1 MATAAEQADRQT
13 SPPPASLMV
22 RWAHWCVAHPVA
34 TVLLTLAVVL
44 LGVLAFPRLPVAP
57 LPQAEFPTI
66 RVSANLPGASPET
79 MASAVATPLE
89 VALSGVPGILE
100 MSSTSAQGRVSIT
113 LQFTLDKNINVAA
126 QEVQAVL
133 TSVQGRLPD
142 DMPSPPTWRKVN
154 PADSPILVLKV
165 QSSVLSMTELSDLA
179 DTVIARQIGQI
190 DGVSEVG
197 ITGQQRPAIRI
208 QASPAALAARGLT
221 LADVR
226 SAVNRTSLNQPTGAL
241 VGSERSANLQTNNQL
256 REPAQ
261 FADLVLR
268 SADGLPVRLGDVAR
282 VSWGA
287 ENDFVQ
293 AWQDGREGLNLII
306 RRQPDANIVATV
318 DRILAALPALAERL
332 PASVD
337 VGVLNDRTRTIRSS
351 LHEVQLTL
359 VLTVVLVVAVM
370 GAFLRQV
377 SATMIVATVLGVS
390 LCATV
395 GVMYLLG
402 FSLNNLTLVALII
415 AVGFVVD
422 DAIVVVENIHRQMEA
437 GLRMP
442 EAAIRGVGEIGFTV
456 VSISLSLVAAFIPLL
471 FMDGVVGRLFFEFAV
486 TVALAVLLS
495 VLAALTLAP
504 MMAARMMHK
513 APAHTESGWVER
525 LVAAYGRSLGW
536 ALHHPRTMMG
546 VFALSVAAA
555 VWGYIAIPKGF
566 FPLQDT
572 AFVLGTTQ
580 GPQDASFEDM
590 KARHAALAEIV
601 SRDPAVQAYAHAVGA
616 TGGSDHLSSGRFW
629 IVLKDRS
636 DRDVSAQGFIDR
648 LRPQLAQVP
657 GVTLF
662 LRAAQD
668 INLGTGPARTQYQYV
683 LRGADSAELAEWV
696 SRLTPRLAEMP
707 QLRDVSND
715 LQMGAGLLRLEIDR
729 DAAARHGL
737 TVDDIS
743 QVLYSA
749 YGQRQIAEVQTEVS
763 QYPVLLEIDAALRGR
778 ADSLEWLHLR
788 SPTTGAMV
796 PLGAVTRVAPRSTGP
811 VSIGRDGMQPAVT
824 LSFNLAPG
832 VSLGEAVQRIE
843 AARIEMGVPATVT
856 GQFRGAAQA
865 FQDALDSQPWLILA
879 ALVAVY
885 IILGVLYESF
895 VHPLTILSTLPS
907 AGVGAV
913 ALLWLVDE
921 PFSIMALIGLVLL
934 IGIVKKN
941 GILLVDFALTAQRQQ
956 GLPAREAMHAA
967 GVARFRPIMM
977 TTLAALLA
985 AIPLMLGL
993 GTGAELRQPLGYAV
1007 VGGLL
1012 VSQLLTLYT
1021 TPVVYVMLD
1030 RFVRQRAPGQPPNH
1044 AVSPMT

>member
-1 MATAAEQADRQT
+1 MT
-13 SPPPASLMV
+13 
-22 RWAHWCVAHPVA
+22 RWSQWCVSHPVA
-34 TVLLTLAVVL
+34 TTLLTLAVAI

-66 RVSANLPGASPET
+66 RVSASLPGASPNT

-89 VALSGVPGILE
+89 VALSAVPGITE
-100 MSSTSAQGRVSIT
+100 MTSSSSQGRVSIT
-113 LQFTLDKNINVAA
+113 LQFSLDKDIDVAA
-126 QEVQAVL
+126 QEVQAEL
-133 TSVQGRLPD
+133 AGVQRRLPEA
-142 DMPSPPTWRKVN
+142 MTSPPSWRKVN

-165 QSSVLSMTELSDLA
+165 QSEVLPMTELSDLA
-179 DTVIARQIGQI
+179 ETVIARQITQI

-197 ITGQQRPAIRI
+197 ITGQKRPAIRI
-208 QASPAALAARGLT
+208 RAEPSVLAAQGLT
-221 LADVR
+221 LADIR
-226 SAVNRTSLNQPTGAL
+226 EAVSRTTLNQPSGTLMGAD
-241 VGSERSANLQTNNQL
+241 RAATLQVNQQL
-256 REPAQ
+256 LDPQ
-261 FADLVLR
+261 PYADLVLR
-268 SADGLPVRLGDVAR
+268 SASGLPVRLGDVAQ

-287 ENDFVQ
+287 ENDHVQ

-318 DRILAALPALAERL
+318 DRILAALPDLANRL
-332 PASVD
+332 PASVE
-337 VGVLNDRTRTIRSS
+337 VNVLNDRTRTIRSS
-351 LHEVQLTL
+351 LHEVEITL
-359 VLTVVLVVAVM
+359 ALTVVLVVAVM
-370 GAFLRQV
+370 GAFLRQW
-377 SATMIVATVLGVS
+377 SATVIVATVLGVS
-390 LCATV
+390 LTATV
-395 GVMYLLG
+395 GFMYLLG

-422 DAIVVVENIHRQMEA
+422 DAIVVVENIHRQMER
-437 GLRMP
+437 GLGMP
-442 EAAIRGVGEIGFTV
+442 QAAIAGAGEIGFTV

-504 MMAARMMHK
+504 MMAAYMMKGVPSHE
-513 APAHTESGWVER
+513 ASGWVNR
-525 LVAAYGRSLGW
+525 LVAAYGRSLAW
-536 ALHHPRTMMG
+536 SLRHPRTLMS
-546 VFALSVAAA
+546 VFVLGVAAA
-555 VWGYIAIPKGF
+555 VWGYVVIPKGF

-572 AFVLGTTQ
+572 AFVFGTTQ
-580 GPQDASFEDM
+580 GPQDASFDDM
-590 KARHAALAEIV
+590 KARHAALAKV
-601 SRDPAVQAYAHAVGA
+601 VAQDPAVQSYAHAVGA
-616 TGGSDHLSSGRFW
+616 TGGSTDMSSGRFW
-629 IVLKDRS
+629 IVLKDRA
-636 DRDVSAQGFIDR
+636 DRDVSAQQFIDR

-683 LRGADSAELAEWV
+683 LRAADSGVLGAWTQ
-696 SRLTPRLAEMP
+696 RLTDRLAALP
-707 QLRDVSND
+707 ALRDVSND
-715 LQMGAGLLRLEIDR
+715 LQMGAGLVRIEIDR

-737 TVDDIS
+737 TVDDVN
-743 QVLYSA
+743 QALYSA
-749 YGQRQIAEVQTEVS
+749 YGQRQIAEVQTEVN
-763 QYPVLLEIDAALRGR
+763 QYPVLLDIDAGLRGR
-778 ADSLEWLHLR
+778 IDSLEWLHLR

-796 PLGAVTRVAPRSTGP
+796 PLLSVARVLPRSTGP

-824 LSFNLAPG
+824 IAFNLAEG
-832 VSLGEAVQRIE
+832 VSLGEAVELIE
-843 AARIEMGVPATVT
+843 RARQQEGLPADVS
-856 GQFRGAAQA
+856 GEFRGAAQA
-865 FQDALDSQPWLILA
+865 FQDALQSQPWLILA

-907 AGVGAV
+907 AGVGAL
-913 ALLWLVDE
+913 AMLWLVDE
-921 PFSIMALIGLVLL
+921 PFSVMALIGVVLL

-956 GLPAREAMHAA
+956 GVDASQAMQAA
-967 GVARFRPIMM
+967 GVARVRPIMM

-985 AIPLMLGL
+985 AIPLMIGL

-1030 RFVRQRAPGQPPNH
+1030 RFVRRPAHPP
-1044 AVSPMT
+1044 AVPPMT

>member
-1 MATAAEQADRQT
+1 MDPQHDA
-13 SPPPASLMV
+13 PAQGMT
-22 RWAHWCVAHPVA
+22 RWAQWCVAHPVA
-34 TVLLTLAVVL
+34 TTLLTLAVVL

-89 VALSGVPGILE
+89 VALSAVPGITELT
-100 MSSTSAQGRVSIT
+100 STSSQGRVSIT
-113 LQFTLDKNINVAA
+113 LQFELSKDIDVAA
-126 QEVQAVL
+126 QEVQAEL
-133 TSVQGRLPD
+133 SGVQGRLPD
-142 DMPSPPTWRKVN
+142 AMTSPPQWRKVN

-165 QSSVLSMTELSDLA
+165 QSEVLPLTQLSELTE
-179 DTVIARQIGQI
+179 TVIARRITQI
-190 DGVSEVG
+190 DGVSEVN
-197 ITGQQRPAIRI
+197 ITGQRRPAIRI
-208 QASPAALAARGLT
+208 QASPAALAAQGLT
-221 LADVR
+221 LADIR
-226 SAVNRTSLNQPTGAL
+226 EAVNRTTLNQPSGTL
-241 VGSERSANLQTNNQL
+241 VGPERSANLKVNQQL
-256 REPAQ
+256 TDAQ
-261 FADLVLR
+261 PYADLVLR
-268 SADGLPVRLGDVAR
+268 SASGLPVRLGDVAQ

-318 DRILAALPALAERL
+318 DRIMAALPALQAQL
-332 PASVD
+332 PASVE

-351 LHEVQLTL
+351 LHEVELTL
-359 VLTVVLVVAVM
+359 VLTVALVVAVM
-370 GAFLRQV
+370 GAFLRQW
-377 SATMIVATVLGVS
+377 SATVIVAVVLGVS
-390 LCATV
+390 LTATV
-395 GVMYLLG
+395 ASMYLLG

-422 DAIVVVENIHRQMEA
+422 DAIVVVENIHRQMES

-442 EAAIRGVGEIGFTV
+442 QAAIRGVGEIGFTV

-504 MMAARMMHK
+504 MMAARMMTR
-513 APAHTESGWVER
+513 APSHHESGWVAR
-525 LVAAYGRSLGW
+525 LVGLYGRSLAW
-536 ALHHPRTMMG
+536 SLDHPRTLMA
-546 VFALSVAAA
+546 VFAASVAVA
-555 VWGYIAIPKGF
+555 VWGYVQIPKGF

-601 SRDPAVQAYAHAVGA
+601 SKDPAVQAYAHAVGA
-616 TGGSDHLSSGRFW
+616 TGGSDSLSSGRFW

-657 GVTLF
+657 GITLF
-662 LRAAQD
+662 MRAAQD
-668 INLGTGPARTQYQYV
+668 INLGMGPSRTQYQYV
-683 LRGADSAELAEWV
+683 LRAADSAELAEW
-696 SRLTPRLAEMP
+696 TPRLTARLAELP

-715 LQMGAGLLRLEIDR
+715 LQLGAGLLRLEIDR

-737 TVDDIS
+737 TVDDIN

-749 YGQRQIAEVQTEVS
+749 YGQRQIAEVQTEVN
-763 QYPVLLEIDAALRGR
+763 QYPVLLEIDPALRGR

-788 SPTTGAMV
+788 SPSTGAMV
-796 PLGAVTRVAPRSTGP
+796 PLMEVARVAPLSTGP
-811 VSIGRDGMQPAVT
+811 VSIARDGMQPAVT
-824 LSFNLAPG
+824 ISFNLAEG
-832 VSLGEAVQRIE
+832 VALGQAVQFIDQAKLDE
-843 AARIEMGVPATVT
+843 GVPVTVS

-885 IILGVLYESF
+885 IILGVLYESY

-907 AGVGAV
+907 AGVGALG
-913 ALLWLVDE
+913 LLWLVDE
-921 PFSIMALIGLVLL
+921 PFSVMALIGIVLL

-941 GILLVDFALTAQRQQ
+941 GILLVDFALTAQRER
-956 GLPAREAMHAA
+956 GLSARDAMHAA
-967 GVARFRPIMM
+967 GLARVRPIMM

-985 AIPLMLGL
+985 AIPLVIGL

-1012 VSQLLTLYT
+1012 FSQLLTLYT
-1021 TPVVYVMLD
+1021 TPVVYLMLD
-1030 RFVRQRAPGQPPNH
+1030 RFVRPRHPGLGSPAPNSS
-1044 AVSPMT
+1044 VSPMT